1 MIPHFSHSFSTP
13 FAGFATKKWGF
24 AQISLGF
31 THISAAHL
39 AGLVAMRDAELM
51 HQHLG
56 HPGLQHLAEK
66 RLAVCLDGK
75 RLAVCLDGKRPA
87 VYFAARRLAVYHS
100 TVSCCSGLVPRRAEK
115 P

>member
-1 MIPHFSHSFSTP
+1 
-13 FAGFATKKWGF
+13 
-24 AQISLGF
+24 
-31 THISAAHL
+31 
-39 AGLVAMRDAELM
+39 MRDAELM

-56 HPGLQHLAEK
+56 HPGLQHLAE
-66 RLAVCLDGK
+66 K